1 MHAKC
6 FVCVSVAVCARVCTF
21 NILYIKKKKDSYYSF
36 ISEWSAEWEMAVRQG
51 NEMLPS
57 GDILFMCHF
66 TWKQSC
72 QSAPPPDLHQPNPP
86 ALNWSPSPSWTL
98 KGLSSTMWEPP
109 PPSSARGSLD
119 KRGSSRRWR
128 QVKREFDGET
138 AARVCEAWLKWF
150 SDEQF
155 IHHLGLKCRILRSV
169 PPDSRWWGFIT
180 PANISRRFFD
190 ARQRARDDEEFSQF
204 VPWWKVLTRW

>member
-6 FVCVSVAVCARVCTF
+6 FVCVCVCPWLYAHACVLLISY
-21 NILYIKKKKDSYYSF
+21 ILKKNEF
-36 ISEWSAEWEMAVRQG
+36 LLQFHFGVISRMGDGSQAGKWNVTVRG
-51 NEMLPS
+51 HIVYVPFHSETELPIAPPLLWI
-57 GDILFMCHF
+57 G
-66 TWKQSC
+66 
-72 QSAPPPDLHQPNPP
+72 APPPPGRWGAFHQPCGNP
-86 ALNWSPSPSWTL
+86 
-98 KGLSSTMWEPP
+98 PP

-119 KRGSSRRWR
+119 ERGASRRWR

-204 VPWWKVLTRW
+204 VTWWKVLTRW

>member
-6 FVCVSVAVCARVCTF
+6 FVCVCVCQWLYAHACVLLISY
-21 NILYIKKKKDSYYSF
+21 ILKKKKEF
-36 ISEWSAEWEMAVRQG
+36 LLQFHFGVISRMGDGSQAGKWNVTVRG
-51 NEMLPS
+51 HIVYVPFHSETELP
-57 GDILFMCHF
+57 I
-66 TWKQSC
+66 
-72 QSAPPPDLHQPNPP
+72 APPPPHPTHTTPLLWIG
-86 ALNWSPSPSWTL
+86 ATFTFERLR
-98 KGLSSTMWEPP
+98 LSRRE
-109 PPSSARGSLD
+109 RGA
-119 KRGSSRRWR
+119 SSRWH

-155 IHHLGLKCRILRSV
+155 IHHLGLKCCILRSV

-204 VPWWKVLTRW
+204 VPWWKVLTRWWFVANQFFFFF

>member
-1 MHAKC
+1 MGDGSQAGKWNVTIRGHIVYVP
-6 FVCVSVAVCARVCTF
+6 FH
-21 NILYIKKKKDSYYSF
+21 
-36 ISEWSAEWEMAVRQG
+36 SETV
-51 NEMLPS
+51 LP
-57 GDILFMCHF
+57 I
-66 TWKQSC
+66 
-72 QSAPPPDLHQPNPP
+72 APPHPPNPP
-86 ALNWSPSPSWTL
+86 ALTWGPSPSRTL
-98 KGLSSTMWEPP
+98 RGLSSTMWNPP
-109 PPSSARGSLD
+109 ARGSLD
-119 KRGSSRRWR
+119 ERGASRRWR

-204 VPWWKVLTRW
+204 VLRTLMKGFDKMMVCGKPVLLFFFIIIY